1 MTDAP
6 AAAAKSK
13 TARKPRKP
21 KLSGA
26 QEPELAGPV
35 GAEPGAPADTPP
47 SAELPTAE
55 VEPPPAPA
63 AEPPAP
69 PASTPQAPP
78 PPQPSATES
87 TVNFSRGLHDWL
99 MTNNCALAF
108 SCYQSGH
115 LFMVGRGGAQTINL
129 NGQNFG
135 RTMGI
140 HALGARL
147 YVGTL
152 FQIWRLENA
161 LAPHERAN
169 QIHDRLYLPRTA
181 QTIGDVD
188 IHEMATDRAGRLVF
202 VNTKFSC
209 LAITSPT
216 RGFTPIWKPT
226 FISKLAAEDRCHLNG
241 LAMENGVVRY
251 VTAVSRSDVT
261 MGWRNRR
268 HEGGVLIDV
277 QADRIVTDQLSMP
290 HSPRVHNGAVWALD
304 SGRGQLIR
312 IDPETGARE
321 DIAFCPGFMRGLAFS
336 GKFAIVTLSLP
347 RGEQAFSGLS
357 LAEEIKKRD
366 GEPWCGLMIID
377 TSTGDTVEWVKVEG
391 SISELFD
398 VAVLSGVV
406 SPISMSPEAPGLRT
420 LFCYDADFAPLTP
433 PG

>member
-1 MTDAP
+1 MTDAAAKTKTPRKSRPSKLTTSTASDLSGPPATVSLTAEMPP
-6 AAAAKSK
+6 AA
-13 TARKPRKP
+13 
-21 KLSGA
+21 
-26 QEPELAGPV
+26 Q
-35 GAEPGAPADTPP
+35 PP
-47 SAELPTAE
+47 TVATT
-55 VEPPPAPA
+55 PAPV
-63 AEPPAP
+63 AEAPAP

-99 MTNNCALAF
+99 STQNCALAF

-115 LFMVGRGGAQTINL
+115 LFMVGRGGGAAINL

-140 HALGARL
+140 HALGNRL

-161 LAPHERAN
+161 LASHERAN
-169 QIHDRLYLPRTA
+169 TIHDRLYLPRTA
-181 QTIGDVD
+181 QTIGDID

-241 LAMENGVVRY
+241 LAMDGGVPRY

-277 QADRIVTDQLSMP
+277 QSDRIITDQLSMP
-290 HSPRVHNGAVWALD
+290 HSPRVHAGAVWALD

-347 RGEQAFSGLS
+347 RGDQAFAGLQ
-357 LAEEIKKRD
+357 LADEIKKRD

-377 TSTGDTVEWVKVEG
+377 TTSGDTVEWVKVEG
-391 SISELFD
+391 SITELFD
-398 VAVLSGVV
+398 VAVLPGVM

-420 LFCYDADFAPLTP
+420 LYSYDADFGPLSP
-433 PG
+433 PA

>member
-1 MTDAP
+1 
-6 AAAAKSK
+6 
-13 TARKPRKP
+13 
-21 KLSGA
+21 
-26 QEPELAGPV
+26 
-35 GAEPGAPADTPP
+35 
-47 SAELPTAE
+47 
-55 VEPPPAPA
+55 
-63 AEPPAP
+63 
-69 PASTPQAPP
+69 
-78 PPQPSATES
+78 
-87 TVNFSRGLHDWL
+87 
-99 MTNNCALAF
+99 
-108 SCYQSGH
+108 
-115 LFMVGRGGAQTINL
+115 MVGRGGGAHAINL

-140 HALGARL
+140 HTLGNRL

-161 LAPHERAN
+161 LASHERAN
-169 QIHDRLYLPRTA
+169 TIHDRLYLPRPA
-181 QTIGDVD
+181 QTTGDID

-241 LAMENGVVRY
+241 LAMDNGVVRY

-277 QADRIVTDQLSMP
+277 QSDRIITDQLSMP
-290 HSPRVHNGAVWALD
+290 HSPRVHGGAVWALD
-304 SGRGQLIR
+304 SGRGALIR
-312 IDPETGARE
+312 IDPMTGARE
-321 DIAFCPGFMRGLAFS
+321 DVAFCPGFMRGLAFS

-347 RGEQAFSGLS
+347 RGDQAFSGLQ
-357 LAEEIKKRD
+357 LADEIKKRD

-377 TSTGDTVEWVKVEG
+377 TTSGDTVEWIKVEG

-398 VAVLSGVV
+398 VAVLPGVLC
-406 SPISMSPEAPGLRT
+406 PISMSPDAPGLRT
-420 LFCYDADFAPLTP
+420 LYNFDADFAPLTP
-433 PG
+433 AG